1 MATLLKT
8 LTLELNTQSVECQLS
23 KAELVDEPTTEDVE
37 TFCGTE
43 TFATPNYKL
52 NLGGFQDWGDVTGV
66 CDLLWDATDAAQNVD
81 FILTVGPTDFTG
93 EVAPKRTVAGGDAG
107 AAFTYEVTLAV
118 QGTVAKAPHAAAD
131 EAQADEDELADVEA

>member
-8 LTLELNTQSVECQLS
+8 LTLELNTQAVECQLS

-52 NLGGFQDWGDVTGV
+52 NLGGFQDWGTVTGV
-66 CDLLWDATDAAQNVD
+66 TEIVHDSYTADPVTPINFVLQVGSATRSGTAKPTQDVPFGGEAGSALKFELTLNV
-81 FILTVGPTDFTG
+81 VGAPT
-93 EVAPKRTVAGGDAG
+93 E
-107 AAFTYEVTLAV
+107 
-118 QGTVAKAPHAAAD
+118 GTVP
-131 EAQADEDELADVEA
+131 

>member
-43 TFATPNYKL
+43 TFATP
-52 NLGGFQDWGDVTGV
+52 
-66 CDLLWDATDAAQNVD
+66 
-81 FILTVGPTDFTG
+81 
-93 EVAPKRTVAGGDAG
+93 
-107 AAFTYEVTLAV
+107 
-118 QGTVAKAPHAAAD
+118 
-131 EAQADEDELADVEA
+131 

>member
-8 LTLELNTQSVECQLS
+8 LTLKLDANSVECQLS
-23 KAELVDEPTTEDVE
+23 KAELVDEPTTEEVE

-66 CDLLWDATDAAQNVD
+66 TEIIHDAYTADPTAEID
-81 FILTVGPTDFTG
+81 FILTVGSATRTGTAKPTADVPFGG
-93 EVAPKRTVAGGDAG
+93 EAGSALK
-107 AAFTYEVTLAV
+107 FEQTLSV
-118 QGTVAKAPHAAAD
+118 IGKPVEGTVP
-131 EAQADEDELADVEA
+131 